1 MQLTTRSAG
10 KPNKSCCN
18 RRALAETKTGGTS
31 KKIMSRH
38 HFEVTTQKEDIV
50 GHNREIMSRL
60 ESNAE
65 WTCNVSTRQ
74 FQVATK
80 I

>member
-1 MQLTTRSAG
+1 MASQIKAV
-10 KPNKSCCN
+10 
-18 RRALAETKTGGTS
+18 ATKEHLLRPRQEGLS

-38 HFEVTTQKEDIV
+38 HFEVTTRKEDIV
-50 GHNREIMSRL
+50 GRDGEIMLRP
-60 ESNAE
+60 ESKAE
-65 WTCNVSTRQ
+65 WTCNVSARK

>member
-1 MQLTTRSAG
+1 MASQIKAG
-10 KPNKSCCN
+10 VTEEHLLRPRNEG
-18 RRALAETKTGGTS
+18 LS

-38 HFEVTTQKEDIV
+38 RFEVATRKKDTV
-50 GHNREIMSRL
+50 GHNGEIMSRP
-60 ESNAE
+60 ESKAE
-65 WTCNVSTRQ
+65 WTCNVSARE

>member
-1 MQLTTRSAG
+1 MASQIKAIATEEHLLIPRQEG
-10 KPNKSCCN
+10 
-18 RRALAETKTGGTS
+18 LS

-38 HFEVTTQKEDIV
+38 RFKVATRKEDIV
-50 GHNREIMSRL
+50 GSNGEIMSRPK
-60 ESNAE
+60 SKAE
-65 WTCNVSTRQ
+65 WTCNVSSRQ

>member
-1 MQLTTRSAG
+1 MASQIKVVATEEHLLRPRHEG
-10 KPNKSCCN
+10 
-18 RRALAETKTGGTS
+18 LS

-38 HFEVTTQKEDIV
+38 RFEVATRKEDIV
-50 GHNREIMSRL
+50 SRNEEIML
-60 ESNAE
+60 QPESKAE
-65 WTCNVSTRQ
+65 WTCNVSARK

>member
-1 MQLTTRSAG
+1 MASQIKAVATEEHLLRLRQEG
-10 KPNKSCCN
+10 
-18 RRALAETKTGGTS
+18 LS

-38 HFEVTTQKEDIV
+38 RFEVATRKEDIV
-50 GHNREIMSRL
+50 GRNEEIMSRPG
-60 ESNAE
+60 SKAE

>member
-1 MQLTTRSAG
+1 MQVNTRG
-10 KPNKSCCN
+10 DDKPNKSCCD

-38 HFEVTTQKEDIV
+38 RFEVATRKENIV
-50 GHNREIMSRL
+50 GRNREIMSRPK
-60 ESNAE
+60 SNAE
-65 WTCNVSTRQ
+65 WTCNVYARQ
-74 FQVATK
+74 FQVVTK

>member
-1 MQLTTRSAG
+1 MAIQIKAVATEEHLLGLRQEG
-10 KPNKSCCN
+10 
-18 RRALAETKTGGTS
+18 LS

-38 HFEVTTQKEDIV
+38 RFEVATRKEDIV
-50 GHNREIMSRL
+50 GRNGQIMSRP
-60 ESNAE
+60 ESKTE
-65 WTCNVSTRQ
+65 WTCNVSARK